1 MRQPLMTQ
9 STAISLKGRPTD
21 AASGGS
27 AGVSGDD
34 RRSVAVSAAGAI
46 AYLLFLFSWLVPV
59 LSVLMYF
66 RGRFAQEQANRS
78 QQLDQ
83 CKRVAT
89 RRKNWVGF
97 LRRCVHGNEQQGTF
111 NQHIY
116 TSLFSIMLSIRESC
130 LQWRRWTS
138 KTRLLK
144 LMT

>member
-1 MRQPLMTQ
+1 MTQ
-9 STAISLKGRPTD
+9 STAISLKGRPTG

-34 RRSVAVSAAGAI
+34 RRSVAVSAAGVI
-46 AYLLFLFSWLVPV
+46 AHLLFLFSWLVPV

-111 NQHIY
+111 QKLINIFI
-116 TSLFSIMLSIRESC
+116 LRCFPSC
-130 LQWRRWTS
+130 YPLGKAVCSEEDEHQRQDF
-138 KTRLLK
+138 
-144 LMT
+144 